1 MTTTTSTHGARTA
14 RPTGSRFTGVA
25 ALVKAATYIVGFGVM
40 GLLLVP
46 NGYAD
51 AVSDPVGSLAFLL
64 ENEWTLYAWYL
75 VLYVLGGFAL
85 IALVIGLDARLD
97 VAPAMARR
105 TASVVGHLW
114 AGLLLASGLVALAGQ
129 RAVIGLGDGDLA
141 LATSTWSSVSVVQD
155 ALGGGIEIVGAAWV
169 ILVSVLGLRTGR
181 LGAGICT
188 VGVATGLAG
197 TATLV
202 PAAADAAGS
211 AFGLG
216 FIAWFVWLATA
227 LLRDRS

>member
-1 MTTTTSTHGARTA
+1 MTTTTSTLGARTA

-64 ENEWTLYAWYL
+64 ENEWTMYAWYL

-85 IALVIGLDARLD
+85 IALVIGLNARLD
-97 VAPAMARR
+97 VASAMARR

-114 AGLLLASGLVALAGQ
+114 AGLLLASGLVALVGQ
-129 RAVIGLGDGDLA
+129 RAVVGLADSDLA

-181 LGAGICT
+181 LGAGICA

-216 FIAWFVWLATA
+216 FIAWFVWLGTA